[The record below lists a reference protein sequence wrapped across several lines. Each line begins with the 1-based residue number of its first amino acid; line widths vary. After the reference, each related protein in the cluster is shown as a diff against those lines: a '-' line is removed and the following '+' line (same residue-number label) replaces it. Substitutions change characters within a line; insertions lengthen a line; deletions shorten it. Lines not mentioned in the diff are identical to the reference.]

1 MLKVKNN
8 LLIKVKTPAKLN
20 LFLEVGDKLNNT
32 GFHEIYSLIEP
43 ISLFDTLEFY
53 PSKDVKVEFIS
64 SSKIPSQDNTVIK
77 SIYFLKNKYKISKGI
92 RIRVIKEIPVG
103 SGLGGGSSDAG
114 CTLITLNKVWN
125 LNLNNEQ
132 IKDIAT
138 SIGSDVPFFIF
149 NTRCIVEGI
158 GDRITP
164 IFKKPIFW
172 YLLIIPP
179 FSVSTKKV
187 YQYYD
192 EFGIKGNLTSAK
204 QNIKILLTAMKKG
217 DVKKMEEFMF
227 NRLKDV
233 SEKIWKEIKEVR
245 IFIEKKSRKKFFLTG
260 SGGAFFSVFKEREEG
275 ERICSFFQ
283 YKNWKSIVMRS
294 F

>member
-1 MLKVKNN
+1 VKNN